1 MHSTKSTQ
9 MTFYPLEFVGFCK
22 PFFGWQGIIPS
33 KAEDMTERA
42 VDLITTKLLTVQE
55 VFSRL
60 SPQEISQELRP
71 HMPEHMGRVI
81 SGTAQTQVPA
91 IWGMLSDSMKA
102 QLTETAVDF
111 GQPYVAQVFQDL
123 QDNVEEVFNLK
134 QFCIDTLMK

>member
-1 MHSTKSTQ
+1 
-9 MTFYPLEFVGFCK
+9 MTFYPLEFVGCWK
-22 PFFGWQGIIPS
+22 PFLGWQGIIPS

-55 VFSRL
+55 VFRRL
-60 SPQEISQELRP
+60 SPTEISQELRP

-81 SGTAQTQVPA
+81 HGTAQTQVPA
-91 IWGMLSDSMKA
+91 IWSMLTDSMKE
-102 QLTETAVDF
+102 QLVNTAVDF

-123 QDNVEEVFNLK
+123 QDNVEEVFDLK